1 MDSVSDMSHRVAFVW
16 DDALRHY
23 DFGPGHPLAPV
34 RVQLAYR
41 LSRDFGLLDD
51 PNLTMI
57 PPLDLPDGL
66 LHSVHSPEFVTA
78 VQQETAGSHG
88 LGTDD
93 VPTFADMHEHSE
105 RVCAASLAVTQAVY
119 RGEADHGVNFAGG
132 LHHSMPDRASGFCV
146 YNDLAVSI
154 KWLLDQGVERIAY
167 VDVDVHHGDGVQ
179 QHFWDDPRVLTIS
192 IHESPRT
199 LFPGTGWPTEIGGE
213 GAEGTAINVALPP
226 GTADNHWLRAFD
238 AIVPPALHAFQPQFL
253 VSQQGCDSHYADPL
267 AHLSL
272 SLEGQ
277 QMSYHALHRLAH
289 TYSEGRWIA
298 TGGGGYEWVDVVP
311 LAWTHLLA
319 EALDRPIAPTEAT
332 PEAFQ
337 ALVKNVLQRDPPMVM
352 GNGREPWLR
361 SWETG
366 YNPDDPVDGAVLATR
381 RAAFPHLGIDPDPDP
396 MF

>member
-1 MDSVSDMSHRVAFVW
+1 MSHRVAFVW
-16 DDALRHY
+16 DDELRRY

-41 LSRDFGLLDD
+41 LSRDLGLFDD

-57 PPLDLPDGL
+57 KPVELPAGL
-66 LHSVHSPEFVTA
+66 LDSIHTA
-78 VQQETAGSHG
+78 DFTAAVKAQAAGSHG

-93 VPTFADMHEHSE
+93 VPVFDDMHVHSE
-105 RVCAASLAVTQAVY
+105 RICAATVAVTQAVY

-146 YNDLAVSI
+146 YNDLASGI
-154 KWLLDQGVERIAY
+154 RWLLDQGVERIAY

-192 IHESPRT
+192 LHESPRT
-199 LFPGTGWPTEIGGE
+199 LFPGTGWATEIGGP

-226 GTADNHWLRAFD
+226 GTADNAWLRAFE
-238 AIVPPALHAFQPQFL
+238 AIVPPALHAFEPQFL
-253 VSQQGCDSHYADPL
+253 VSQQGCDSHFQDPL
-267 AHLSL
+267 AHMSL

-277 QMSYHALHRLAH
+277 RMSYQMLHRLAH
-289 TYSEGRWIA
+289 THCGGRWVA

-311 LAWTHLLA
+311 VAWTHLLA
-319 EALDRPIAPTEAT
+319 IALNRPVDPAAET
-332 PEAFQ
+332 PQAFRG
-337 ALVKNVLQRDPPMVM
+337 LVEKVLQVTPPQTM
-352 GNGREPWLR
+352 GNGRDPWVR

-366 YNPDDPVDGAVLATR
+366 YNPDDPVDAAVLATR

>member
-1 MDSVSDMSHRVAFVW
+1 MGHRVAFVW
-16 DDALRHY
+16 DDELRHY

-41 LSRDFGLLDD
+41 LSRDFGLLDLSD
-51 PNLTMI
+51 ISVVETAPM
-57 PPLDLPDGL
+57 PDGL
-66 LHSVHSPEFVTA
+66 LESVHTPDFVAA
-78 VQQETAGSHG
+78 VRAEAAGSHG

-93 VPTFADMHEHSE
+93 VPTFPDMHTHSK
-105 RVCAASLAVTQAVY
+105 RVCAATLAVTQAVFSG
-119 RGEADHGVNFAGG
+119 RADHGVNFAGG

-146 YNDLAVSI
+146 YNDLATSI
-154 KWLLDQGVERIAY
+154 RWLLDQGVERVAY

-192 IHESPRT
+192 LHEGPRT

-213 GAEGTAINVALPP
+213 GALGSAVNVALPP
-226 GTADNHWLRAFD
+226 GTADNAWLRAFD
-238 AIVPPALHAFQPQFL
+238 AIVPPALEAFKPQYL
-253 VSQQGCDSHYADPL
+253 VSQQGCDSHFADPL

-277 QMSYHALHRLAH
+277 RLSYQALHRMAHAH
-289 TYSEGRWIA
+289 TEGRWIA

-319 EALDRPIAPTEAT
+319 EACNSPIDPSEPIPA
-332 PEAFQ
+332 AFRQ
-337 ALVKNVLQRDPPMVM
+337 LVSDVLRRDPPLTM
-352 GNGREPWLR
+352 GNGRDPWVR
-361 SWETG
+361 SWDSG
-366 YNPDDPVDGAVLATR
+366 YNPEDPVDAAVLATR

>member
-1 MDSVSDMSHRVAFVW
+1 MGHRVAFVW
-16 DDALRHY
+16 DDELRHY

-41 LSRDFGLLDD
+41 LSRDFGLLQD
-51 PNLTMI
+51 PDVTVVKPAPM
-57 PPLDLPDGL
+57 PAGL
-66 LHSVHSPEFVTA
+66 LTSVHTQDFVEA
-78 VQQETAGSHG
+78 VRAERAGSHG

-93 VPTFADMHEHSE
+93 VPTFADMHTHSQ
-105 RVCAASLAVTQAVY
+105 RVCEATLAVTQAVH
-119 RGEADHGVNFAGG
+119 RGDADHGVNFAGG

-146 YNDLAVSI
+146 YNDLATSI
-154 KWLLDQGVERIAY
+154 RWLLDQGVERVAY

-192 IHESPRT
+192 LHEGPRT
-199 LFPGTGWPTEIGGE
+199 LFPGTGWPTEIGGD
-213 GAEGTAINVALPP
+213 GALGSAINVALPP
-226 GTADNHWLRAFD
+226 GTADNAWLRAFD
-238 AIVPPALHAFQPQFL
+238 AVVPPALEAFRPQYL
-253 VSQQGCDSHYADPL
+253 VSQQGCDSHFADPL

-277 QMSYHALHRLAH
+277 RLSYQALHRMAH
-289 TYSEGRWIA
+289 THTQGRWIA

-319 EALDRPIAPTEAT
+319 EACNHPIDPSEPIPA
-332 PEAFQ
+332 AFRQ
-337 ALVKNVLQRDPPMVM
+337 LVSDVLRRDPPLTM
-352 GNGREPWLR
+352 GNGRDPWVR
-361 SWETG
+361 SWDSG
-366 YNPDDPVDGAVLATR
+366 YNPDDPVDAAVLAAR